1 MPADI
6 SFSVPAKSPGYSP
19 EIDTVELRETKDTLK
34 AVPNEELSTDIS
46 VDPVSST
53 GKPKLPEMNLDKGIV
68 GWDSQEDPSMPLNF
82 SQNRK
87 WALLAQITAITFV
100 SPLSSTIFA
109 PGATFMDKDFH
120 NSNSLLSSFTVSV
133 YILGYVLGPLFIAPA
148 SECWG
153 RRPVLSATNW
163 WYVIWQAGCAVAPN
177 IGCLIAFRFLAGL
190 GGAGCMTLN
199 GGIIADLFV
208 PEERGAANALA
219 AIGVIFGPVIG
230 PIFGAFIGQRAG
242 WRWIFWVLCCLSG
255 VITIV
260 IQIFNK
266 ESYAPVIIARKTA
279 KLSKELGRK
288 DLRSCYDVDEVE
300 TKPEKFQREFTRPLR
315 MLFLSPVIALFCT
328 YMSLVYGLL
337 YLLLTTLPMVYTE
350 TYHWSTELTGLASL
364 GIGIGFFVGLVVI
377 GLTSDKIIVKLTNW
391 NGGIYEP
398 EMRLPYMTLFAILI
412 PISFFWYGWAA
423 DKAVHWIVPIIALSP
438 FGFGMLGIFFPI
450 QMYLIDAF
458 PVHSASA
465 MAALTVSRSLVGAL
479 LPMAGPQLYSSLGL
493 GWGNSL
499 LGFIALLMV
508 PMPYYLW
515 KYGGTI
521 RKRHVIKL

>member
-6 SFSVPAKSPGYSP
+6 RFSVPAKSPGYSP
-19 EIDTVELRETKDTLK
+19 GIDTVELRETKDTLK
-34 AVPNEELSTDIS
+34 AVPNEGLSTHIS

-68 GWDSQEDPSMPLNF
+68 GWDSQEDPFMPLNF

-133 YILGYVLGPLFIAPA
+133 YILGYVLGPLFTAPA

-163 WYVIWQAGCAVAPN
+163 CYVIWQAGCAVVPN

-208 PEERGAANALA
+208 PEERGAANALS

-242 WRWIFWVLCCLSG
+242 WRWIVWVLCCLSG
-255 VITIV
+255 VIAIV

-266 ESYAPVIIARKTA
+266 ESYAPVIIAGKTA
-279 KLSKELGRK
+279 KLSKELGRE
-288 DLRSCYDVDEVE
+288 DLRFCYDVDEVE

-328 YMSLVYGLL
+328 YMSLIYVLL

-364 GIGIGFFVGLVVI
+364 GIGIGFF
-377 GLTSDKIIVKLTNW
+377 
-391 NGGIYEP
+391 
-398 EMRLPYMTLFAILI
+398 
-412 PISFFWYGWAA
+412 YGWAA